1 MQLSE
6 TTRHLLAQHLHWIKI
21 GYDSIKLNEVVTI
34 INKENLLSATRL
46 HQIERKIGSSTNI
59 DFKLEE
65 LEKLTYLYPCLIKL
79 DGNLNFLKYCIN
91 IEEIDLACLDLKD
104 IGDLVYLKKL
114 INLNLCSND
123 IDSIDALANL
133 KNLEEIDLTYCKPLS
148 LKPLLQ
154 HKKIKYIRLE
164 EVENESDLLEIISN
178 QEECSAEYI
187 VKNNTELH
195 GLTFPK
201 YWVFVNLN
209 KDIFKITMTSLMTDK
224 WGDFCQIS
232 SELINDRSFY
242 DAYRNLLNIE
252 LDMRVSAILKS
263 NYEVLE
269 VTKYHTEEIIEFELQ
284 MKLRYLIKF

>member
-1 MQLSE
+1 MELSE
-6 TTRHLLAQHLHWIKI
+6 STRHLLAQHLHWGKI
-21 GYDSIKLNEVVTI
+21 GYDPIKLNEVVTI

-46 HQIERKIGSSTNI
+46 HQIERKIGSANNI
-59 DFKLEE
+59 DFKIDE

-133 KNLEEIDLTYCKPLS
+133 KNLEKIDLTYCKPLS
-148 LKPLLQ
+148 LKPLLN
-154 HKKIKYIRLE
+154 HNKIKNIRLE
-164 EVENESDLLEIISN
+164 EIENEADLLEIISN

-187 VKNNTELH
+187 IKNSTELY

-201 YWVFVNLN
+201 YWVFIKL
-209 KDIFKITMTSLMTDK
+209 KKETLSISMTSLMTDK
-224 WGDFCQIS
+224 WSKFCEIAP
-232 SELINDRSFY
+232 ELINDKSFY
-242 DAYRNLLNIE
+242 DVYIKFLNIE
-252 LDMRVSAILKS
+252 LDKRVTAILKS
-263 NYEVLE
+263 NFEVLE
-269 VTKYHTEEIIEFELQ
+269 EIKYLTEEEIEFQ
-284 MKLRYLIKF
+284 VKMKIKKH

>member
-6 TTRHLLAQHLHWIKI
+6 NTRHLLSQHLHWVKI
-21 GYDSIKLNEVVTI
+21 GYDPIKFNEVVTI

-46 HQIERKIGSSTNI
+46 YQIERKISSSTNI
-59 DFKLEE
+59 DLKLEE
-65 LEKLTYLYPCLIKL
+65 LGKLTYLYPCLINF
-79 DGNLNFLKYCIN
+79 DSNLNFLKYCTN

-104 IGDLVYLKKL
+104 ISDLVYLKKL

-154 HKKIKYIRLE
+154 HKKIKHIKLE
-164 EVENESDLLEIISN
+164 EIENEADLLEIISN

-187 VKNNTELH
+187 INKNTELH

-201 YWVFVNLN
+201 YWIFVNL
-209 KDIFKITMTSLMTDK
+209 KKETLIISMSSLMTDK
-224 WGDFCQIS
+224 FSKFCEIS
-232 SELINDRSFY
+232 PELINDRSFY

-269 VTKYHTEEIIEFELQ
+269 VIKYNTEEEIEFELQ
-284 MKLRYLIKF
+284 MKIKKLK